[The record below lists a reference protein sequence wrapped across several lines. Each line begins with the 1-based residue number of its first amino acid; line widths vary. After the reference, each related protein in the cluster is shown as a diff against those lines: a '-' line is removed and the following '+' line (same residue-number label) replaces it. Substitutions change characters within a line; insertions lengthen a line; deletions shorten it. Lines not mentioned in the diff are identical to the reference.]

1 MTKIQTKFSRY
12 KIVDWLTLAI
22 GALICG
28 IQIYRYTQN
37 QLGDAIVESIVLCV
51 WILLMIAPKS
61 LNDIIRKK
69 HDL

>member
-22 GALICG
+22 GAIICG

-37 QLGDAIVESIVLCV
+37 LLGDAIVE
-51 WILLMIAPKS
+51 
-61 LNDIIRKK
+61 
-69 HDL
+69 

>member
-22 GALICG
+22 GVLICG
-28 IQIYRYTQN
+28 IQIYRYTHN
-37 QLGDAIVESIVLCV
+37 LLGDALVESIVLGV

-69 HDL
+69 NNL